1 VPAGRRRSP
10 RPVDRHRPL
19 GGLRGH
25 SVEQVACASEMNE
38 TGSQAFAADSR
49 GERLARE
56 RGKEHLREERVRRRW
71 VVDPSAQQA
80 AAASCGGSAADH
92 RLPVR
97 KRKEMGKH
105 EDGPLMTGVFCLK
118 KFFNYPSTIIE
129 VRFRPSFP
137 ESDVGHPS
145 TSKTLCF
152 KSLGCVELVSQNG
165 ALGHCGAHMFFLLS
179 QTYPPPPS
187 LYLSIFSPA
196 RPAGPARTRPAPGPP
211 ANPTGRVWVE
221 ILKPAKKF
229 WPELSPKCC
238 F

>member
-1 VPAGRRRSP
+1 
-10 RPVDRHRPL
+10 
-19 GGLRGH
+19 
-25 SVEQVACASEMNE
+25 MNE

-49 GERLARE
+49 GERLARK

-118 KFFNYPSTIIE
+118 KIFNCPSTIIE

-152 KSLGCVELVSQNG
+152 KSLGCVEF
-165 ALGHCGAHMFFLLS
+165 FFLTTNINVLDYHS
-179 QTYPPPPS
+179 NHIT
-187 LYLSIFSPA
+187 
-196 RPAGPARTRPAPGPP
+196 
-211 ANPTGRVWVE
+211 
-221 ILKPAKKF
+221 
-229 WPELSPKCC
+229 
-238 F
+238 